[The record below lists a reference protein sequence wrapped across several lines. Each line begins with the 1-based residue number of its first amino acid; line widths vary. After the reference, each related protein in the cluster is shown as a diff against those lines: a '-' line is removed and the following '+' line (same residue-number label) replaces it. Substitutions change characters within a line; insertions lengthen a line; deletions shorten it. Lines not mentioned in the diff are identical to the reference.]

1 MPRVAKELAA
11 LDVKRLKP
19 PKEGVKGAAP
29 VTVAV
34 GGVAGLCLQLTP
46 TGGRSWLLRV
56 TVHGRRR
63 EMGLGPY
70 PEVSLAEA
78 KDAARDA
85 KALVRQG
92 LDPLAMKQ
100 KAKAEAMA
108 EAARNITF
116 SKALDAYCEVKLQ
129 ELGSQKNRDAAENML
144 RTYAEPTLG
153 KLPVADI
160 TVAMASASSTT

>member
-11 LDVKRLKP
+11 LDVKRLKH
-19 PKEGVKGAAP
+19 PKE
-29 VTVAV
+29 
-34 GGVAGLCLQLTP
+34 AGLCLQLTP